1 MAQKR
6 ATWPLRILVSTFEV
20 RTDVSWCGSMMG
32 SGMIAE
38 PSVLAHGAEK
48 VNLVKEGCQGE
59 DAMASETLE
68 P

>member
-32 SGMIAE
+32 SGMIE
-38 PSVLAHGAEK
+38 VLAHGAEK
-48 VNLVKEGCQGE
+48 
-59 DAMASETLE
+59 
-68 P
+68 